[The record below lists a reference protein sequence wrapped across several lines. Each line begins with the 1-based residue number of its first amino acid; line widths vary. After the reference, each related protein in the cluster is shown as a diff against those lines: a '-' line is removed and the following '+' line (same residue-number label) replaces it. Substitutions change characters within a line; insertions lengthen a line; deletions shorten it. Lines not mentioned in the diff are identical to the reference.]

1 MLIGPF
7 DLSNRAMLI
16 AEIGNNHE
24 GDPALAAELADAAI
38 ESGADAI
45 KFQILDP
52 VRLVNRS
59 ETARIEQLTRYRLAP
74 DVLDRIAE
82 KVRSQGRLFMASVF
96 DCATLSA
103 VGGGLDAIKIASGDL
118 DFDPLLEVAAGTGK
132 PIILST
138 GMATEVEI
146 QRSVGVIALALPAGI
161 TLADQLAVLHCVSL
175 YPTPP
180 ERANL
185 AAISR
190 LKAILP
196 LTIGYSDHTLGLD
209 AAMAAVALGARIVE
223 KHFTLDKTRAS
234 FRDHALSA
242 EPAEFAQLARFMHSF
257 DAMMGDGRRDA
268 VVWDAATRAVARRS
282 AVAARDLA
290 AGVELVAGDLD
301 YVRPAGGTSP
311 ADARNLIGRTL
322 KSAVTAHQRLTSED
336 VV

>member
-234 FRDHALSA
+234 FRDHALHICGRTHVSLHGNGRA
-242 EPAEFAQLARFMHSF
+242 SGSGDVTHDFIGFVAASHIIDGDASPFARQS
-257 DAMMGDGRRDA
+257 DGC
-268 VVWDAATRAVARRS
+268 RS
-282 AVAARDLA
+282 AD
-290 AGVELVAGDLD
+290 
-301 YVRPAGGTSP
+301 S
-311 ADARNLIGRTL
+311 
-322 KSAVTAHQRLTSED
+322 S
-336 VV
+336 